1 MGSFVSQLATVAE
14 IWRDE
19 IGHYARILDILYR
32 KNAKKTK
39 FLFLKNA

>member
-14 IWRDE
+14 IWRNKVD
-19 IGHYARILDILYR
+19 HFAHILDILYR